1 MSEQLALPALP
12 ARREI
17 PELPETPELP
27 RSTPDVGRTAS
38 AGRGREGGRR
48 RGVLVQ
54 LNLVAE
60 VVTGGFVELWAHKLR
75 SLLTLNLLTLGVFA
89 LVVMTSVLDGIMDK
103 VSTGFAGMSWD
114 GTVELVPKD
123 PKTTEDQ
130 KRFAMSPGLRY
141 EDLPRLTSAVPR
153 IAGFV
158 PRAYQNLPVRMSGGM
173 EKIFVTGVN
182 PDYALLMNRPIG
194 LGRGLT
200 EDDERRRST
209 VAVAGATLAS
219 KLFGGADPV
228 GRDVVVSGL
237 SFRIVGVQAPGM
249 IFNEDN
255 YMDANGLL
263 VPLTTYMDRIDPG
276 HKLAKLGVKLGSK
289 RDIDEVSALLV
300 ARARQAHHGIEDIEI
315 TNLDD
320 EAARSYQNFLEQM
333 RGWKIVLFS
342 LAGTVL
348 LVGGVGVLSVML
360 ISLSDRRYEIGLR
373 KAMGATDPQIFTQFL
388 LEAVVLAALGACTG
402 TLAGSAVC
410 RALADKFPWGLVV
423 NPLGLLVAWVT
434 ALLLA
439 VCFGMYPAI
448 RASRLSPMEAMR

>member
-1 MSEQLALPALP
+1 MSEPVAVSMTGAGALVPEAAAGPLA
-12 ARREI
+12 I
-17 PELPETPELP
+17 P
-27 RSTPDVGRTAS
+27 
-38 AGRGREGGRR
+38 AGRAVGAGASRR
-48 RGVLVQ
+48 RGVAAQ
-54 LNLVAE
+54 LNLGVE
-60 VVTGGFVELWAHKLR
+60 VVIGGVVELWAHKLR
-75 SLLTLNLLTLGVFA
+75 SLLTLSLLALGVFA

-114 GTVELVPKD
+114 GTVEVAPKD

-141 EDLPRLTSAVPR
+141 EDLQRLTAAYPR
-153 IAGFV
+153 ITGFI
-158 PRAYQNLPVRMSGGM
+158 PRAYQNLPVRLPGGS

-182 PDYALLMNRPIG
+182 ADYSQMMNRPIG
-194 LGRGLT
+194 FGRGLT
-200 EDDERRRST
+200 EDDLHRHST

-228 GRDVVVSGL
+228 GRDLVVQGI
-237 SFRIVGVQAPGM
+237 SFRLVGVQAPEQM
-249 IFNEDN
+249 FSDDN

-263 VPLTTYMDRIDPG
+263 IPLTTYMDRIDPA
-276 HKLAKLGVKLGSK
+276 HQLAKLGVKLAAK
-289 RDIDEVSALLV
+289 RDMDEVSALLLGRV
-300 ARARQAHHGIEDIEI
+300 KQAHHGIEDVEI
-315 TNLDD
+315 KNLDA
-320 EAARSYQNFLEQM
+320 EKARSYENFLQQM
-333 RGWKIVLFS
+333 HGWKVVLFS

-348 LVGGVGVLSVML
+348 VVGGVGVLSVML

-388 LEAVVLAALGACTG
+388 LEALVLAALGAAAG

-410 RALADKFPWGLVV
+410 RALADKFPWGLIV
-423 NPLGLLVAWVT
+423 NPLGLLVAWIT

-439 VCFGMYPAI
+439 VCFGLYPAI

>member
-1 MSEQLALPALP
+1 MSEPAALLAAPAVPAAPAGRAAPMAPAGVRLRP
-12 ARREI
+12 ARRGAI
-17 PELPETPELP
+17 
-27 RSTPDVGRTAS
+27 A
-38 AGRGREGGRR
+38 
-48 RGVLVQ
+48 Q

-60 VVTGGFVELWAHKLR
+60 VVTGGLIELWAHKLR

-103 VSTGFAGMSWD
+103 VTTGFAGMSWD
-114 GTVELVPKD
+114 GTVMLSPKD

-141 EDLPRLTSAVPR
+141 ADLPRLTAPFPG

-158 PRAYQNLPVRMSGGM
+158 PRAYKSVPVRIAGGS
-173 EKIFVTGVN
+173 EKVFVTGVDA
-182 PDYALLMNRPIG
+182 DYARLMNRPIG

-200 EDDERRRST
+200 EDDVRRHST

-228 GRDVVVSGL
+228 GRDVVASGVSL
-237 SFRIVGVQAPGM
+237 RLVGVQAPEQ
-249 IFNEDN
+249 IFSEDN

-263 VPLTTYMDRIDPG
+263 IPLTTYMDRMDPG
-276 HKLAKLGVKLGSK
+276 HRLAKLGVKLRAK
-289 RDIDEVSALLV
+289 RDLDEVSALLIG
-300 ARARQAHHGIEDIEI
+300 RAKQAHHGIEDVEI
-315 TNLDD
+315 VDLDA
-320 EAARSYQNFLEQM
+320 EAARSYQNFLQQLH
-333 RGWKIVLFS
+333 GWRVVLFS

-360 ISLSDRRYEIGLR
+360 ISLADRRYEIGLR

-388 LEAVVLAALGACTG
+388 LEALVLAALGAAAG
-402 TLAGSAVC
+402 TLAGSVLC
-410 RALADKFPWGLVV
+410 RALADKFPYGLVV
-423 NPLGLLVAWVT
+423 NPLGLAAAWAT

-439 VCFGMYPAI
+439 VCFGLYPAI
-448 RASRLSPMEAMR
+448 RASRLSPMAAMQ